1 LIFTASD
8 SSLPGSL
15 NHNPKIE
22 KGITMSTRIE
32 IEYDRIYTD
41 ADAQAILSRAAAS
54 LNVLQQLGVAYQTL
68 PGYEMAGYQTEADAM
83 EVVVND
89 INALINQIRPKL
101 IALDAMA
108 RPLDEKNKGLLRTL
122 DGLLKTA
129 AQRALLAQIT
139 GPTAEGG
146 GSTPPP
152 APTP

>member
-1 LIFTASD
+1 
-8 SSLPGSL
+8 LPGSF
-15 NHNPKIE
+15 NRQPKKQ
-22 KGITMSTRIE
+22 KGIPMSTRIE
-32 IEYDRIYTD
+32 IEYDRLYTD

-68 PGYEMAGYQTEADAM
+68 PGYEMAAYQTEADAM
-83 EVVVND
+83 ETVAGEV
-89 INALINQIRPKL
+89 NALINQIRPKL

-146 GSTPPP
+146 GSSPTPPP
-152 APTP
+152 TPTP

>member
-1 LIFTASD
+1 
-8 SSLPGSL
+8 
-15 NHNPKIE
+15 
-22 KGITMSTRIE
+22 MSTRIE

-54 LNVLQQLGVAYQTL
+54 LNVLQQLGVPYQTL
-68 PGYEMAGYQTEADAM
+68 PGYEMVAYQTEADAM
-83 EVVVND
+83 ETVVND
-89 INALINQIRPKL
+89 INGLINQIRPKL
-101 IALDAMA
+101 ITLDALS

-146 GSTPPP
+146 GSSPTPPP

>member
-1 LIFTASD
+1 
-8 SSLPGSL
+8 LPGSL